1 MLSDLFRLSKLPP
14 EHQGAFNRV
23 IRRDQ
28 LLNSR
33 LYTAVLLLISLT
45 FLFSDYQFLPQDFES
60 VAAIRVSVV
69 VVCMIGLWFAG
80 FVSPNVAFLMVA
92 SGLVLYNAAIVYI
105 GVLAASHGL
114 DTYQQGTV
122 LIIIYCCTLFQAP
135 LLHTAVITILC
146 CLTYVVGIV
155 LFSATDL
162 FVILNNVLVFV
173 TATVLGLLAVTQR
186 EGYLVQHFLHTQ
198 GLKNL
203 NKEVNKQALTDPL
216 TQLPNR
222 FSIMNRLESYQ
233 GNVPSGLLIM
243 MIDVDDFK
251 KVSDGHGHAVGDRA
265 LKAVADVLKQ
275 RVDSEQGYIARYG
288 GEEFLILL
296 ENVSRTSAEKMASNL
311 IEVVS
316 DINTFDLPK
325 LTVSIGAYVTTGFEQ
340 SISVCIEVADQE
352 LLGAKNNGKNQARF
366 AGFHAG

>member
-33 LYTAVLLLISLT
+33 LYTAVVLLISLT
-45 FLFSDYQFLPQDFES
+45 FLFSDHEFLPQEFQL
-60 VAAIRVSVV
+60 VATLRVSVIV
-69 VVCMIGLWFAG
+69 FCLVLLWSSAY
-80 FVSPNVAFLMVA
+80 VSTGWAFLAIA
-92 SGLVLYNAAIVYI
+92 SGLVLYNAVIVYLGI
-105 GVLAASHGL
+105 LAASHGL
-114 DTYQQGTV
+114 YTYQQGTV
-122 LIIIYCCTLFQAP
+122 LIVIYCCTLFQAP
-135 LLHTAVITILC
+135 LLHTGVITVLC
-146 CLTYVVGIV
+146 CLSYIVGII
-155 LFSATDL
+155 LFSETDVV
-162 FVILNNVLVFV
+162 VILNNILMLV
-173 TATVLGLLAVTQR
+173 TATFLGLLAVAQR
-186 EGYLVQHFLHTQ
+186 EGYLVQHFLHAQ
-198 GLKNL
+198 GLKSL
-203 NKEVNKQALTDPL
+203 NKEVNKQALTDAL

-251 KVSDGHGHAVGDRA
+251 KVNDVHGHAVGDRA

-275 RVDSEQGYIARYG
+275 RVDEEQGYIARYG

-296 ENVSRTSAEKMASNL
+296 ENVSRTSAEKMANNL
-311 IEVVS
+311 IVVVS
-316 DINTFDLPK
+316 DIDTFDLPK

-366 AGFHAG
+366 AGFNAG